1 MADSDSNKEFLDK
14 KLQEK
19 LHIAKIVRKTVLTVL
34 IAFVVIFAGVIGGG
48 YLYVRSALK
57 PVDPDNKEPVKVQIP
72 IGSSVSQIASILEK
86 NDIIKSAIVFKY
98 YVKFKNESGFQ
109 AGNYQFNQSMTIQE
123 IVERLKKGE
132 LMGEAAIKLTIPEG
146 LQLSEIAD
154 IIAKHTPYSKKEI
167 MNQLTNQK
175 FIKQMQ
181 KKYPNTITD
190 DIFNGRIKY
199 ALEGYLYPATY
210 SFYEESP
217 PLSEIIETM
226 IKKTDEML
234 VPYRNKM
241 KELSLSTH
249 QFLTLASLVEEE
261 ATEKA
266 DREKIAS
273 VFYNRLEKNMPLQ
286 TDPTV
291 LYSLGKHKE
300 RVYYKDLEV
309 NSPYNTYKNKGLPPG
324 PIANAGKQSL
334 DAVANPADTNYFYF
348 LATKEGEVIFTKT
361 LDEHNKE
368 KAKHITE
375 KD

>member
-167 MNQLTNQK
+167 MNQLTKQQ

-190 DIFNGRIKY
+190 DIFNRRIKY

>member
-34 IAFVVIFAGVIGGG
+34 IAFVVLFAGVIGGG

-167 MNQLTNQK
+167 MNQLTNQQ

>member
-19 LHIAKIVRKTVLTVL
+19 LYIAKIVRKTVLTVL
-34 IAFVVIFAGVIGGG
+34 IAFVVLFAGVIGGG

-167 MNQLTNQK
+167 MNQLTNQQ

>member
-167 MNQLTNQK
+167 MNQLTNQQ

-190 DIFNGRIKY
+190 DIFNRRIKY

-266 DREKIAS
+266 NREKIAS

>member
-19 LHIAKIVRKTVLTVL
+19 LYIAKIVRKTVLTVL

-167 MNQLTNQK
+167 MNQLTNQQ

>member
-167 MNQLTNQK
+167 MNQLTNQQ

>member
-167 MNQLTNQK
+167 MNQLTNQQ

-190 DIFNGRIKY
+190 DIFNRRIKY

>member
-109 AGNYQFNQSMTIQE
+109 AGSYQFNQSMTIQE

-167 MNQLTNQK
+167 MNQLTNQQ

>member
-34 IAFVVIFAGVIGGG
+34 IAFVVLFAGVIGGG

-167 MNQLTNQK
+167 MNQLTNQQ

-217 PLSEIIETM
+217 PLAEIIETM

-309 NSPYNTYKNKGLPPG
+309 NSPYNTYKHKGLPPG

>member
-34 IAFVVIFAGVIGGG
+34 IAFVVLFAGVIGGG

-109 AGNYQFNQSMTIQE
+109 AGNYQFHQSMTIQE

-167 MNQLTNQK
+167 MNQLTNQQ

-190 DIFNGRIKY
+190 DIFNRRIKY

-309 NSPYNTYKNKGLPPG
+309 NSPYNTYKHKGLPPG